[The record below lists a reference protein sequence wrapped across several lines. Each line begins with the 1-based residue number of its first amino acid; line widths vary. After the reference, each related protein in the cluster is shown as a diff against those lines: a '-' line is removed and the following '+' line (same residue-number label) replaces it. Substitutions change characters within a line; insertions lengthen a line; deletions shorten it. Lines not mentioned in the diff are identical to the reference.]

1 MEAEN
6 THKKL
11 TDLNGQITRS
21 YNDSNL
27 KYAIQLCDEF
37 EKLLNE
43 LGDDDGSISLQEH
56 WALLHTVRSNN
67 ELAID
72 RMVRVLSYLEKLKV
86 TGYPVEP
93 EWVCRRLTE
102 LALLYAKVGDITNSE
117 AILQLAQAKAES

>member
-11 TDLNGQITRS
+11 NDLNGQITRS

-72 RMVRVLSYLEKLKV
+72 RSDRIS
-86 TGYPVEP
+86 G
-93 EWVCRRLTE
+93 
-102 LALLYAKVGDITNSE
+102 
-117 AILQLAQAKAES
+117 